1 MEAKICG
8 IKDPKTLNYIVNH
21 NYPPKFVG
29 FICNYIKSKRYVE
42 FNNLENLINTNK
54 KNTNFVAVLV
64 KPDEDFLEKIK
75 NLKFDCYQLYD
86 VSPVQTK
93 NIKKKY
99 KKKIITA
106 LTIENETDVEKYK
119 QYVDISDIILFD
131 SKGYEKSMSFDHLLI
146 KNLPNSIKKML
157 AGNINYDAKLDN
169 YVKITDIIDISGGL
183 ETLDKKDFI
192 KIDIFLKNLKKLNDK
207 N

>member
-8 IKDPKTLNYIVNH
+8 INDSNTLNYIVNH

-29 FICNYIKSKRYVE
+29 FICNYTKSKRYVE
-42 FNNLENLINTNK
+42 FNNLEQLISTNK
-54 KNTNFVAVLV
+54 KKTNFVAVLV
-64 KPDEDFLEKIK
+64 KPDEKFLEKIK
-75 NLKFDCYQLYD
+75 YLNFDYFQLYH
-86 VSPVQTK
+86 VSPDQTK
-93 NIKKKY
+93 HIKKKY

-106 LTIENETDVEKYK
+106 LTVENKTDVEKYK
-119 QYVDISDIILFD
+119 KYIDISDIILFD
-131 SKGYEKSMSFDHLLI
+131 GKGYEKSMSFDHLLI

-157 AGNINYDAKLDN
+157 AGNIKYDEKLDN
-169 YVKITDIIDISGGL
+169 YAKIADIIDISGSL
-183 ETLDKKDFI
+183 ETLDKKDLK